1 VSITLDIK
9 YAARL
14 LHKKPVFTA
23 LTVIIVA
30 IGLGLTLYTYS
41 LLSNLVFK
49 PLLLN
54 KDSAVISIEAEFDPS
69 HLSRRGVDAF
79 DFLTIRNEIDAI
91 DEFGIYDEGTALI
104 GKSQENS
111 GTRKFNSVE
120 VEWNVFDFSGVKP
133 IMGRALKAEDH
144 FEGAEPVVVLGYDIW
159 QNYFLAEKDIVDS
172 IILVNAVSTRVV
184 GVMPQG
190 FSFPTV
196 AQLWKPIEQKML
208 TPTDRSRSWLFAYA
222 RLKKDVSFDV
232 FSQELAL
239 LNKKVVKSLPDNMR
253 WRLDDFEGYLRAVPY
268 KKASITQFYSIFI
281 TMAVVVFLILLLAC
295 INVGNL
301 LLARVNER
309 FKEVAIRV
317 ALGVPRKRLILQM
330 LLESIFICTVGGF
343 LAVLIAGWGLEL
355 SNTVFEQMFM
365 VNQEKP
371 FWWQVSLDADAIVL
385 LIFSVIAMVIITGF
399 IPAWRALSGDFNAVL
414 RDGTRGS
421 QGKKAAR
428 ASQILVISEIL
439 LSCVVLVIATIL
451 LSTSYSAGQADY
463 GVDTNNRIT
472 ATIELPE
479 IDYPIR
485 DETEFELAD
494 TLKRTAFYYQLKY
507 SLEQMPNIEAVAF
520 MSSLPGTGEGA
531 SFFEIE
537 GRAAAVY
544 NENPYSN
551 NEVVSRDSWRALGMT
566 VISGRDFNRGD
577 TSEDID
583 TIIINESIAKDFF
596 PDGDAVGQ
604 RVRRAFRNPDADRE
618 GGWQTIVGVVSDT
631 YHGSAMRTSSEQYS
645 SYFML
650 DHIGF
655 NWINMAIHYNGSQ
668 ALAEKSLQHA
678 INQVNSNATAYNLQ
692 SYDELISQPMILV
705 SAISKVFL
713 LCGVIAVFLAASGIY
728 AVAANSVS
736 QRTQEIG
743 VRRALGAS
751 DSKIMQLFMKKAL
764 WQLVIGLGIGIT
776 LSLWV
781 VNQMTDTMVINQGS
795 YLVGLIA
802 IPLLIIIMVLVATYV
817 PTRKVVLMEPS
828 EALHHD

>member
-23 LTVIIVA
+23 LTVFIVA

-41 LLSNLVFK
+41 LLSSLVFK

-54 KDSAVISIEAEFDPS
+54 KEAAVISIEAQFDPN

-79 DFLTIRNEIDAI
+79 DFFTVRNEMDAI

-104 GKSQENS
+104 GKPQNN
-111 GTRKFNSVE
+111 GVTRKYNSVDI
-120 VEWNVFDFSGVKP
+120 EWNVFEFAGVKP
-133 IMGRALKAEDH
+133 IMGRGLQAEDH
-144 FEGAEPVVVLGYDIW
+144 FDGAEPVIVLGYDVW
-159 QNYFLAEKDIVDS
+159 QQYFLADKDIVDS
-172 IILVNAVSTRVV
+172 TILVDAVATRVV
-184 GVMPQG
+184 GVMPEG
-190 FSFPTV
+190 FAFPMT
-196 AQLWKPIEQKML
+196 AQTWLPIPQEFL
-208 TPTDRSRSWLFAYA
+208 TPTDRTRSWLFAYA
-222 RLKKDVSFDV
+222 RLKKDASFEV

-253 WRLDDFEGYLRAVPY
+253 WRLDDFEGYLRAVPH

-309 FKEVAIRV
+309 FKEVAISV

-343 LAVLIAGWGLEL
+343 LAILFAGWGLEL

-365 VNQEKP
+365 VNQAKP
-371 FWWQVSLDADAIVL
+371 FWWQVSLDSDGIAL
-385 LIFSVIAMVIITGF
+385 LIVAVLAMIAITGF

-463 GVDTNNRIT
+463 GVDTDKRIT
-472 ATIELPE
+472 ATLELPAQ
-479 IDYPIR
+479 DYPIR
-485 DETEFELAD
+485 RDTEFELAD
-494 TLKRTAFYYQLKY
+494 TLKRTAFYYDLKD
-507 SLEQMPNIEAVAF
+507 SLMQMPNIEGVAF
-520 MSSLPGTGEGA
+520 MSQLPGRGEG
-531 SFFEIE
+531 SSYFEIE
-537 GRAAAVY
+537 GRVAAVY

-551 NEVVSRDSWRALGMT
+551 NEIASREAWQPLGMT
-566 VISGRDFNRGD
+566 VIQGRDFNLND
-577 TSEDID
+577 ISEEIN
-583 TIIINESIAKDFF
+583 TIIINESIAQDFF

-618 GGWQTIVGVVSDT
+618 GGWQTIIGVVSDT

-650 DHIGF
+650 DNIGTTR
-655 NWINMAIHYNGSQ
+655 INVAIHYNGSQ
-668 ALAEKSLQHA
+668 ALAEKSLQQA
-678 INQVNSNATAYNLQ
+678 INQVNNNASAYNVQ
-692 SYDELISQPMILV
+692 SYDDLISQPMILV

-728 AVAANSVS
+728 AVAANSIS

-751 DSKIMQLFMKKAL
+751 DNKIMRLFMRKAL
-764 WQLVIGLGIGIT
+764 WQLVIGLTIGIT

-781 VNQMTDTMVINQGS
+781 VDQMTDSMVINQGS

-802 IPLLIIIMVLVATYV
+802 IPLLIIIIVAVATYV

-828 EALHHD
+828 DALHHD

>member
-14 LHKKPVFTA
+14 LHKKPVFTV
-23 LTVIIVA
+23 LTVFIVA

-41 LLSNLVFK
+41 LLSSLVFK

-54 KDSAVISIEAEFDPS
+54 KTAPVISIEAEFDPS
-69 HLSRRGVDAF
+69 HLSRRAVDAF
-79 DFLTIRNEIDAI
+79 DLFTIRNEMDSL
-91 DEFGIYDEGTALI
+91 DEFGIYEEGTALI
-104 GKSQENS
+104 GKSQKNS
-111 GTRKFNSVE
+111 GTRKYNSVR
-120 VEWNVFDFSGVKP
+120 VEWNIFDFAGVKP

-144 FEGAEPVVVLGYDIW
+144 FEGAEPVVVLSSDIW
-159 QNYFLAEKDIVDS
+159 KNYFLAKEDIVDS
-172 IILVNAVSTRVV
+172 IILVNAIPTRVV
-184 GVMPQG
+184 GVMPTD
-190 FSFPTV
+190 FSFPAI
-196 AQLWKPIEQKML
+196 AQLWKPIEQNML

-222 RLKKDVSFDV
+222 RLKQGVSFDV
-232 FSQELAL
+232 FTQELAL
-239 LNKKVVKSLPDNMR
+239 LNKAVVKSLPENMR
-253 WRLDDFEGYLRAVPY
+253 WRMDDFEGYLRAVPY

-281 TMAVVVFLILLLAC
+281 TMAVVVLLILLLAC

-355 SNTVFEQMFM
+355 SNSVFDQMFQ
-365 VNQEKP
+365 VNQAKP
-371 FWWQVSLDADAIVL
+371 FWWQVSLDTDAIVL
-385 LIFSVIAMVIITGF
+385 LVVAVVVMVAVTGF

-451 LSTSYSAGQADY
+451 LSTSYSAEKADY

-472 ATIELPE
+472 ATVELPE
-479 IDYPIR
+479 EKYPVR
-485 DETEFELAD
+485 WDTEFEHED
-494 TLKRTAFYYQLKY
+494 TLKRTAFYYDLKDT
-507 SLEQMPNIEAVAF
+507 LEQMPNIEAVAF

-531 SFFEIE
+531 SYFEIE
-537 GRAAAVY
+537 GRVAAVY

-551 NEVVSRDSWRALGMT
+551 NEVASRGAWSALGMT
-566 VISGRDFNRGD
+566 VIQGRDFD
-577 TSEDID
+577 LSDISAERD

-596 PDGDAVGQ
+596 PDGDAIGQ
-604 RVRRAFRNPDADRE
+604 RVRRASRGEPKE

-645 SYFML
+645 SYYML
-650 DHIGF
+650 DNIGF
-655 NWINMAIHYNGSQ
+655 NWIDIAIHYNGSQ
-668 ALAEKSLQHA
+668 ALAQKSLQQA
-678 INQVNSNATAYNLQ
+678 INQVNSNATAYSIQ
-692 SYDELISQPMILV
+692 SYDDLISQPMILV

-764 WQLVIGLGIGIT
+764 WQLIIGLSIGIT

-795 YLVGLIA
+795 YLVGLLG
-802 IPLLIIIMVLVATYV
+802 IPLLIIIMVIVATYV

>member
-1 VSITLDIK
+1 MSITLDIK

-23 LTVIIVA
+23 LTVFIVA

-41 LLSNLVFK
+41 LLSSLVFK

-54 KDSAVISIEAEFDPS
+54 KEAPVISIEAEYNQS
-69 HLSRRGVDAF
+69 HLFRIGVDAF
-79 DFLTIRNEIDAI
+79 DFLTIRNEMDAI
-91 DEFGIYDEGTALI
+91 AEFGVYEEGTALI
-104 GKSQENS
+104 GQSQQNS
-111 GTRKFNSVE
+111 ATRKYNSVRI
-120 VEWNVFDFSGVKP
+120 EWNVFEFAGVKP
-133 IMGRALKAEDH
+133 IMGRALKAADH

-159 QNYFLAEKDIVDS
+159 QHYFLAQEDIVDS
-172 IILVNAVSTRVV
+172 IILVNAIATRVV
-184 GVMPQG
+184 GIMPAG

-196 AQLWKPIEQKML
+196 AQLWQPIEQNML

-222 RLKKDVSFDV
+222 RLKKEVSFDA

-239 LNKKVVKSLPDNMR
+239 LNKKVVKDLPDNMR

-268 KKASITQFYSIFI
+268 KEASITQFYSIFI
-281 TMAVVVFLILLLAC
+281 TMAVVVVLILLLAC

-317 ALGVPRKRLILQM
+317 ALGVPRNRLILQM

-355 SNTVFEQMFM
+355 SNSVFDQMFL
-365 VNQEKP
+365 VNAAKP
-371 FWWQVSLDADAIVL
+371 FWWHVSLDADAIIL
-385 LIFSVIAMVIITGF
+385 LILSVIAMIAITGF

-463 GVDTNNRIT
+463 GVDTKNRIT
-472 ATIELPE
+472 ATVELPE
-479 IDYPIR
+479 ESYPIR
-485 DETEFELAD
+485 RDTEFELED
-494 TLKRTAFYYQLKY
+494 TLKRTAFYYQLKDT
-507 SLEQMPNIEAVAF
+507 LEQMPNIEGVAF
-520 MSSLPGTGEGA
+520 MSQLPGTGEGA

-551 NEVVSRDSWRALGMT
+551 NEVVSRDAWQALGMT
-566 VISGRDFNRGD
+566 VLSGRDFNQSD
-577 TSEDID
+577 ISEEID
-583 TIIINESIAKDFF
+583 TIIINESIAQDFF

-650 DHIGF
+650 DNIGF
-655 NWINMAIHYNGSQ
+655 NWIDMAIHYSGSQ
-668 ALAEKSLQHA
+668 ALAEKSLQQA
-678 INQVNSNATAYNLQ
+678 INQVNSNATAYHIQ

-728 AVAANSVS
+728 AVAANSIS

-751 DSKIMQLFMKKAL
+751 DSNIMQLFMKKAL
-764 WQLVIGLGIGIT
+764 WQLVFGLSIGIT
-776 LSLWV
+776 LSLLV

-795 YLVGLIA
+795 YIVGLIA

-828 EALHHD
+828 DALHHD

>member
-1 VSITLDIK
+1 MSITLDIK

-14 LHKKPVFTA
+14 LHKKPVFTV
-23 LTVIIVA
+23 LTVFIVA

-54 KDSAVISIEAEFDPS
+54 KDTPIISIEAEFNQS
-69 HLSRRGVDAF
+69 HLFRIGIDPY
-79 DFLTIRNEIDAI
+79 DLLTIRNEMDSI
-91 DEFGIYDEGTALI
+91 DEIGVYQDRTSLI
-104 GKSQENS
+104 GNTQNNS
-111 GTRKFNSVE
+111 VTRKYNSVNI
-120 VEWNVFDFSGVKP
+120 EWNVFEFTGVKP
-133 IMGRALKAEDH
+133 IMGRVLMAEDH
-144 FEGAEPVVVLGYDIW
+144 FEGAEPVIVLGYDIW
-159 QNYFLAEKDIVDS
+159 QHYFMAQEDIVGS
-172 IILVNAVSTRVV
+172 VILADAIPTRVV
-184 GVMPQG
+184 GIMPQG
-190 FSFPTV
+190 FAFPMT
-196 AQLWKPIEQKML
+196 AQAWLPIKQTL
-208 TPTDRSRSWLFAYA
+208 LSPTDWSRNGLFAYA
-222 RLKKDVSFDV
+222 RLKKEVPFEV
-232 FSQELAL
+232 FQQELAL
-239 LNKKVVKSLPDNMR
+239 LNKKVVKILPDNVR
-253 WRLDDFEGYLRAVPY
+253 WRMDDFEGYLRAVPY
-268 KKASITQFYSIFI
+268 KKANITQFYSIFI
-281 TMAVVVFLILLLAC
+281 TMAVVVLLILLLAC

-317 ALGVPRKRLILQM
+317 ALGVPRNRLILQM
-330 LLESIFICTVGGF
+330 LLESIFICTIGGF
-343 LAVLIAGWGLEL
+343 LAILIAGWGLEL
-355 SNTVFEQMFM
+355 SNTVFEQMYM
-365 VNQEKP
+365 ATEQKP
-371 FWWQVSLDADAIVL
+371 FWWQVSLDVDAIIL
-385 LIFSVIAMVIITGF
+385 LIVAVVAMIAITGF

-472 ATIELPE
+472 ATIELPVV
-479 IDYPIR
+479 DYPIR
-485 DETEFELAD
+485 EEEEFELAD
-494 TLKRTAFYYQLKY
+494 TLKRTAFYYQLKDT
-507 SLEQMPNIEAVAF
+507 LEQMPNIEGVAF
-520 MSSLPGTGEGA
+520 LSQLPGTGAGA
-531 SFFEIE
+531 SYFEIE
-537 GRAAAVY
+537 GRVAAVY

-551 NEVVSRDSWRALGMT
+551 NEVVSRDAWHAIGMR
-566 VISGRDFNRGD
+566 VIQGRDFNLD
-577 TSEDID
+577 DISAEVD
-583 TIIINESIAKDFF
+583 TIIINESISNDFF
-596 PDGDAVGQ
+596 PDGDAIGQ

-650 DHIGF
+650 DHIGYSS
-655 NWINMAIHYNGSQ
+655 IDVAIHYNGSQ
-668 ALAEKSLQHA
+668 AEAEKSLQHA
-678 INQVNSNATAYNLQ
+678 INQVNNNATVYNMQ

-713 LCGVIAVFLAASGIY
+713 LCGVIAIFLAASGIY
-728 AVAANSVS
+728 AVAANSIS

-751 DSKIMQLFMKKAL
+751 DSKIMQLFMRKAV
-764 WQLVIGLGIGIT
+764 WQLVIGLSIGIT
-776 LSLWV
+776 MSLWV

-795 YLVGLIA
+795 YMVGLIA

-817 PTRKVVLMEPS
+817 PTRKIVLMEPS
-828 EALHHD
+828 DALHHD

>member
-9 YAARL
+9 YAVRL
-14 LHKKPVFTA
+14 LHKKPIFTA
-23 LTVIIVA
+23 ITIFIVA

-41 LLSNLVFK
+41 LLSSLVFK

-54 KDSAVISIEAEFDPS
+54 KDFAVISIEAEFDPS
-69 HLSRRGVDAF
+69 HLSRRGVDAY
-79 DFLTIRNEIDAI
+79 DFLTIRNELDSIA
-91 DEFGIYDEGTALI
+91 EFGIYENGTTLI
-104 GKSQENS
+104 GKPQNNAA
-111 GTRKFNSVE
+111 TRKYNSVQI
-120 VEWNVFDFSGVKP
+120 EWNVFEFSGVKP
-133 IMGRALKAEDH
+133 ILGRGLVAEDH
-144 FEGAEPVVVLGYDIW
+144 FEGAEPVIVLGYDVW
-159 QNYFLAEKDIVDS
+159 QQYFLADKGIVDTS
-172 IILVNAVSTRVV
+172 ILVDAVATRVV
-184 GVMPQG
+184 GVMPQ
-190 FSFPTV
+190 SFAFPMT
-196 AQLWKPIEQKML
+196 AQTWTPIEQKYL
-208 TPTDRSRSWLFAYA
+208 TPTDRSRSWLFSYA

-281 TMAVVVFLILLLAC
+281 TMGVVVVLILLLAC

-343 LAVLIAGWGLEL
+343 LAILLAGWGLEL
-355 SNTVFEQMFM
+355 SNSVFDQMFL
-365 VNQEKP
+365 VNEEKP
-371 FWWQVSLDADAIVL
+371 FWWQVSLDADAIIL
-385 LIFSVIAMVIITGF
+385 LIMAVVVMVAITGF

-451 LSTSYSAGQADY
+451 LSTSYSAGHADY

-472 ATIELPE
+472 ATVELPE
-479 IDYPIR
+479 EQYPVR
-485 DETEFELAD
+485 WDTEFDHED
-494 TLKRTAFYYQLKY
+494 TLKRTAFYYDLKDN
-507 SLEQMPNIEAVAF
+507 LEQMPNIEAVAF

-531 SFFEIE
+531 SYFEIE
-537 GRAAAVY
+537 GRVAAVY

-551 NEVVSRDSWRALGMT
+551 NEVVSRDAWGALGMS
-566 VISGRDFNRGD
+566 VISGRDFTLN
-577 TSEDID
+577 DISKERD

-604 RVRRAFRNPDADRE
+604 RVRRALRNPDPGRE
-618 GGWQTIVGVVSDT
+618 GDWQTIIGVVSDT
-631 YHGSAMRTSSEQYS
+631 FHGSAMRTSSEQYS
-645 SYFML
+645 SYYML
-650 DHIGF
+650 DNIGF
-655 NWINMAIHYNGSQ
+655 NWIDIAIHYNGSQ
-668 ALAEKSLQHA
+668 ALAQKSLQQA
-678 INQVNSNATAYNLQ
+678 INQVNSNATAYSIQ
-692 SYDELISQPMILV
+692 SYDDLISQPMILV
-705 SAISKVFL
+705 SAISRVFL

-728 AVAANSVS
+728 AVAANSIS

-751 DSKIMQLFMKKAL
+751 DSKIMTLFMKKAL
-764 WQLVIGLGIGIT
+764 WQLIIGLSIGIT

-781 VNQMTDTMVINQGS
+781 VERMTDTMVINQTS
-795 YLVGLIA
+795 YIIGLLG
-802 IPLLIIIMVLVATYV
+802 IPLLIVFIVAIATYV

-828 EALHHD
+828 DALHHD

>member
-1 VSITLDIK
+1 MSITLDIK

-23 LTVIIVA
+23 LTIFIVA

-54 KDSAVISIEAEFDPS
+54 KEAPIISIEAEFDPG
-69 HLSRRGVDAF
+69 HLSRRGVDAY
-79 DFLTIRNEIDAI
+79 DFLTIRNEIDSI
-91 DEFGIYDEGTALI
+91 DEFGIYQNGTTLI
-104 GKSQENS
+104 GKTQGNAA
-111 GTRKFNSVE
+111 TRKYNAVSI
-120 VEWNVFDFSGVKP
+120 EWNVFDFTGVKP
-133 IMGRALKAEDH
+133 ILGRGLIAEDH
-144 FEGAEPVVVLGYDIW
+144 FEGAEPVIVLGYDVW
-159 QNYFLAEKDIVDS
+159 QQYFLADKDIVDT
-172 IILVNAVSTRVV
+172 IILADAIATRVV
-184 GVMPQG
+184 GVMPEG
-190 FSFPTV
+190 FAFPMT
-196 AQLWKPIEQKML
+196 AQSWLPIEQSML
-208 TPTDRSRSWLFAYA
+208 TPTDRTRSWLFSYA
-222 RLKKDVSFDV
+222 RLKKGVSFEA

-239 LNKKVVKSLPDNMR
+239 LNKKAIASLPDNFR
-253 WRLDDFEGYLRAVPY
+253 WRLDDFGGYLRAVPF

-281 TMAVVVFLILLLAC
+281 TMAVVVVLILLLAC

-355 SNTVFEQMFM
+355 SNSVFEQMFM
-365 VNQEKP
+365 VNDQKP
-371 FWWQVSLDADAIVL
+371 FWWQVSLDSDAIAL
-385 LIFSVIAMVIITGF
+385 LIASVVVMVAITGF

-414 RDGTRGS
+414 RDGTRGA
-421 QGKKAAR
+421 QGKKAAN
-428 ASQILVISEIL
+428 ASQVLVISEIL

-451 LSTSYSAGQADY
+451 LSTSYTAGQADY
-463 GVDTNNRIT
+463 GVDTKNRIT
-472 ATIELPE
+472 ATVELPSE
-479 IDYPIR
+479 DYPIR
-485 DETEFELAD
+485 RDTEFEHED
-494 TLKRTAFYYQLKY
+494 TLKRTAFYYNLKET
-507 SLEQMPNIEAVAF
+507 LEQLPNIEAVAF
-520 MSSLPGTGEGA
+520 MSALPGTGEG
-531 SFFEIE
+531 SSYFEIE
-537 GRAAAVY
+537 GRVAAVY

-551 NEVVSRDSWRALGMT
+551 NEVVSRDAWVALGMT
-566 VISGRDFNRGD
+566 VIQGRSFNLGD
-577 TSEDID
+577 ISNEID
-583 TIIINESIAKDFF
+583 TIIINESIANDFF

-604 RVRRAFRNPDADRE
+604 RVRRAMRTPDSSRERN
-618 GGWQTIVGVVSDT
+618 WQTIIGVVSDT

-650 DHIGF
+650 DGVGF
-655 NWINMAIHYNGSQ
+655 NRIDMAIHYNGSQ
-668 ALAEKSLQHA
+668 ALAEKSLQQA
-678 INQVNSNATAYNLQ
+678 INQVNNHATPYNIQ

-728 AVAANSVS
+728 AVAANSIS

-751 DSKIMQLFMKKAL
+751 DSKIMRLFMKKAF
-764 WQLVIGLGIGIT
+764 WQLAIGLSIGIT

-781 VNQMTDTMVINQGS
+781 VNRMTDTMVINQGS
-795 YLVGLIA
+795 YIVGLVA
-802 IPLLIIIMVLVATYV
+802 IPILIIIIVFVATYV

-828 EALHHD
+828 DALHHD

>member
-14 LHKKPVFTA
+14 LHKKPIFTA
-23 LTVIIVA
+23 LTVFIVA

-54 KDSAVISIEAEFDPS
+54 KAAPIISIEAEFDPS
-69 HLSRRGVDAF
+69 HLSRRGVDAY
-79 DFLTIRNEIDAI
+79 DFLTIRNEMNSI
-91 DEFGIYDEGTALI
+91 DEFGIYRNGTALI
-104 GKSQENS
+104 GRSQSNAT
-111 GTRKFNSVE
+111 TRKYNAVAI
-120 VEWNVFDFSGVKP
+120 EWNVFDFAGVKP
-133 IMGRALKAEDH
+133 IMGRGLQAEDH
-144 FEGAEPVVVLGYDIW
+144 FEGAEPVIVLGYDIW
-159 QNYFLAEKDIVDS
+159 QHYFMADENIIGSLILADAI
-172 IILVNAVSTRVV
+172 STRVV
-184 GVMPQG
+184 GVMPQN
-190 FSFPTV
+190 FAFPMT
-196 AQLWKPIEQKML
+196 AQAWLPIPQKML
-208 TPTDRSRSWLFAYA
+208 TPTDRTRSWLFAYA
-222 RLKKDVSFDV
+222 RLKKDVSFKT
-232 FSQELAL
+232 FSQELTL
-239 LNKKVVKSLPDNMR
+239 LNKEVVKSLPDNMR

-268 KKASITQFYSIFI
+268 KEASITQFYSIFI
-281 TMAVVVFLILLLAC
+281 TMAVVVVLILLLAC

-330 LLESIFICTVGGF
+330 LMESVFICSVGGF

-355 SNTVFEQMFM
+355 SNSVFEQMYM
-365 VNQEKP
+365 VNEQKP
-371 FWWQVSLDADAIVL
+371 FWWQVSLDTDAIVL
-385 LIFSVIAMVIITGF
+385 LVVAVVVMIAITGF

-428 ASQILVISEIL
+428 ASQLLVISEVL

-463 GVDTNNRIT
+463 GVDTKNRIT

-485 DETEFELAD
+485 EEKEFELAD
-494 TLKRTAFYYQLKY
+494 TLKRTGFYYQLKDT
-507 SLEQMPNIEAVAF
+507 LEQMPNIEGVAF
-520 MSSLPGTGEGA
+520 MSSLPGTGEG
-531 SFFEIE
+531 SSYFEIE
-537 GRAAAVY
+537 GRVAAVY

-551 NEVVSRDSWRALGMT
+551 NEVVSRDAWTALGMT
-566 VISGRDFNRGD
+566 VIQGRDFTLAD
-577 TSEDID
+577 ISEEID

-618 GGWQTIVGVVSDT
+618 GGWQTIIGVVSDT

-650 DHIGF
+650 DGVGF
-655 NWINMAIHYNGSQ
+655 NRISLAMHYSGSQ
-668 ALAEKSLQHA
+668 ALAEKSLQQA
-678 INQVNSNATAYNLQ
+678 INQVNNNATVYNIQ

-728 AVAANSVS
+728 AVAANSIN

-751 DSKIMQLFMKKAL
+751 DSNVMRLFMQKAV
-764 WQLVIGLGIGIT
+764 WQLAIGLSIGIT

-781 VNQMTDTMVINQGS
+781 VNRMTDTMVINQGS
-795 YLVGLIA
+795 YLIGLLG

-817 PTRKVVLMEPS
+817 PTRKVMLMEPS
-828 EALHHD
+828 DALHHD